1 MSTERIVRAAE
12 AARQAILGREDEI
25 EGLDR
30 AIGDGDHYHNMKR
43 GVETIAAMAAELEA
57 KSPEQA
63 LKAIAMKLLMSIG
76 GASGPLVSSFFLTM
90 SRVEGAAGDWDAP
103 TFARMFRAGV
113 SGVQARGKAD
123 LGDKTML
130 DVLIPVAE
138 ALEKGVA
145 GGDSP
150 QELSARLKSVAE
162 EGVRSTR
169 DIAARFGRAAYLGE
183 RAIGHIDPGA
193 MSSCVI
199 IAAVCDAMVEAEA

>member
-1 MSTERIVRAAE
+1 M
-12 AARQAILGREDEI
+12 
-25 EGLDR
+25 
-30 AIGDGDHYHNMKR
+30 
-43 GVETIAAMAAELEA
+43 
-57 KSPEQA
+57 
-63 LKAIAMKLLMSIG
+63 
-76 GASGPLVSSFFLTM
+76 
-90 SRVEGAAGDWDAP
+90 
-103 TFARMFRAGV
+103 
-113 SGVQARGKAD
+113 QARGKAD

-138 ALEKGVA
+138 ALETGVA
-145 GGDSP
+145 GRDSP